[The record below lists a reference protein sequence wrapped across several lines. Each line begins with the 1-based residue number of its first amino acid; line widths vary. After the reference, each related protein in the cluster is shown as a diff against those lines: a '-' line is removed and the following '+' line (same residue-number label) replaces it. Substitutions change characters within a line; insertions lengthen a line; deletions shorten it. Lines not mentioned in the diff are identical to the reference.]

1 MSALYLPTVD
11 DLKVLKLKN
20 KSVYVKIELLDHN
33 YLTLAELNGVTI
45 DLSLSINA
53 NSDIRR
59 TLSLTMTVRDDSLLL
74 GESRKIW
81 FDRYI
86 RVYAGYLNTLSP
98 KQEVLWYN
106 MGIYLFN
113 QTSYSYDVSTKN
125 LSLSCS
131 DLMSELT
138 GARNGAIPA
147 IMMQIS
153 EGANIREVMIKAL
166 TQDYNS
172 EGEGSVLLN
181 RPYIIDDIGG
191 EINVPSGSSDP
202 RCVPYDL
209 KFNAGAT
216 RHQVIEKLR
225 DLYPGWETYFDVNGV
240 FICKRIPT
248 CKDDAVALTDSVLSE
263 LVISEQLQNSL
274 EEVKNDIL
282 LYGVQKKDNTQIEAR
297 CWDQNEASPFCV
309 QKLGRI
315 TEVLS
320 GGEYA
325 KIATNDLALQRAK
338 YELWKRTRLN
348 DGLQLQTITIPW
360 LDVNQKI
367 RYTPRITGKT
377 EEWIIKSI
385 NHSVSSGTSSLEL
398 IKFYPLYPDI
408 T

>member
-1 MSALYLPTVD
+1 M
-11 DLKVLKLKN
+11 
-20 KSVYVKIELLDHN
+20 KIELLDRN

-74 GESRKIW
+74 GENRKIW

-86 RVYAGYLNTLSP
+86 RVYVGYLNVLSP
-98 KQEVLWYN
+98 KQEILWYN
-106 MGIYLFN
+106 AGIYLFN
-113 QTSYSYDVSTKN
+113 QTSYSYDASTKN

-138 GARNGAIPA
+138 GARNGTIPA
-147 IMMQIS
+147 AMMQIS
-153 EGANIREVMIKAL
+153 EGVNIREVMINAL

-172 EGEGSVLLN
+172 EGEGNTLLN
-181 RPYIIDDIGG
+181 RPYLIDDIGG
-191 EINVPSGSSDP
+191 EISGSGG
-202 RCVPYDL
+202 RNVPYDL
-209 KFNAGAT
+209 KFSAGAT
-216 RHQVIEKLR
+216 RYQVIEKLR

-240 FICKRIPT
+240 FVCKRIPT
-248 CKDDAVALTDSVLSE
+248 CKDDAVALTDSILSE

-274 EEVKNDIL
+274 EEVKNDII
-282 LYGVQKKDNTQIEAR
+282 LYGVQKKDKEQIEAR
-297 CWDQNEASPFCV
+297 CWDENPESPFCI

-320 GGEYA
+320 SGEYA
-325 KIATNDLALQRAK
+325 KIATNELALQRAK
-338 YELWKRTRLN
+338 YELWKQTRLN

>member
-1 MSALYLPTVD
+1 MYLPTVG
-11 DLKVLKLKN
+11 DLKVLKQKN
-20 KSVYVKIELLDHN
+20 KSVYVKIELLDRN
-33 YLTLAELNGVTI
+33 YLTLAELNGVTV
-45 DLSLSINA
+45 DLSLSIDA

-59 TLSLTMTVRDDSLLL
+59 TVNLTMTVKDDSLLL
-74 GESRKIW
+74 GENRKIW

-86 RVYAGYLNTLSP
+86 RVYVGYLDALSSA
-98 KQEVLWYN
+98 QEVLWYN
-106 MGIYLFN
+106 AGIYLFN
-113 QTSYSYDVSTKN
+113 QTSYSYDASTKT

-138 GARNGAIPA
+138 GARNGTIPA
-147 IMMQIS
+147 MMMQIS
-153 EGANIREVMIKAL
+153 EGTNIREVMIKAL
-166 TQDYNS
+166 TQDYNA
-172 EGEGSVLLN
+172 EGEENTLLN

-191 EINVPSGSSDP
+191 EVNVSPGSPDP
-202 RCVPYDL
+202 RNVPYDL
-209 KFNAGAT
+209 KFNAGST
-216 RHQVIEKLR
+216 RYQVIEKLR

-248 CKDDAVALTDSVLSE
+248 CKDDAVALDDSILSE

-274 EEVKNDIL
+274 EEVTNDII
-282 LYGVQKKDNTQIEAR
+282 LYGVQKKDGEQIEAR
-297 CWDQNEASPFCV
+297 CCDENEDSPFCI

-320 GGEYA
+320 SGEYA

-348 DGLQLQTITIPW
+348 DGLQLQIVTIPW

-377 EEWIIKSI
+377 EEWIVKSI
-385 NHSVSSGTSSLEL
+385 NHSISSGTSSLEL

>member
-1 MSALYLPTVD
+1 MYLPTVG
-11 DLKVLKLKN
+11 DLKVLKQKN
-20 KSVYVKIELLDHN
+20 KSVYVKIELLDRN
-33 YLTLAELNGVTI
+33 YLTLAELNGVTV
-45 DLSLSINA
+45 DLSLSIDA

-59 TLSLTMTVRDDSLLL
+59 TVNLTMTVKDDSLLL
-74 GESRKIW
+74 GENRKIW

-86 RVYAGYLNTLSP
+86 RVYVGYLDALSSA
-98 KQEVLWYN
+98 QEVLWYN
-106 MGIYLFN
+106 AGIYLFN
-113 QTSYSYDVSTKN
+113 QTSYSYDASTKT

-138 GARNGAIPA
+138 GARNGTIPA
-147 IMMQIS
+147 MMMQIS
-153 EGANIREVMIKAL
+153 EGTNIREVMIKAL
-166 TQDYNS
+166 TQDYNA
-172 EGEGSVLLN
+172 EGEENTLLN

-191 EINVPSGSSDP
+191 EVNVSPGSPDP
-202 RCVPYDL
+202 RNVPYDL
-209 KFNAGAT
+209 KFNAGST
-216 RHQVIEKLR
+216 RYQVIEKLR

-248 CKDDAVALTDSVLSE
+248 CKDDAVALDDSILSE

-274 EEVKNDIL
+274 EEVKNDII
-282 LYGVQKKDNTQIEAR
+282 LYGVQKKDGEQIEAH
-297 CWDQNEASPFCV
+297 CCDENEDSPFCI

-320 GGEYA
+320 SGEYA

-348 DGLQLQTITIPW
+348 DGLQLQIVTIPW

-377 EEWIIKSI
+377 EEWIVKSI
-385 NHSVSSGTSSLEL
+385 NHSISSGTSSLEL

>member
-1 MSALYLPTVD
+1 MYLPTVG
-11 DLKVLKLKN
+11 DLKVLKQKN
-20 KSVYVKIELLDHN
+20 KSVYVKIELLDRN
-33 YLTLAELNGVTI
+33 YLTLAELNGVTV
-45 DLSLSINA
+45 DLSLSIDA

-59 TLSLTMTVRDDSLLL
+59 TVNLTMTVKGDSLLL
-74 GESRKIW
+74 GENRKIW

-86 RVYAGYLNTLSP
+86 RVYVGYLDALSSAQ
-98 KQEVLWYN
+98 KVLWYN
-106 MGIYLFN
+106 AGIYLFN
-113 QTSYSYDVSTKN
+113 QTSYSYDASTKA

-138 GARNGAIPA
+138 GARNGTIPA

-153 EGANIREVMIKAL
+153 EGTNIREVMIKAL
-166 TQDYNS
+166 TQDYNA
-172 EGEGSVLLN
+172 EGEENTLLN

-191 EINVPSGSSDP
+191 EVNVSPGSPDP
-202 RCVPYDL
+202 RNVPYDL
-209 KFNAGAT
+209 KFNAGST
-216 RHQVIEKLR
+216 RYQVIEKLR

-248 CKDDAVALTDSVLSE
+248 CKDDAVALDDSILSE

-274 EEVKNDIL
+274 EEVTNDII
-282 LYGVQKKDNTQIEAR
+282 LYGVQKKDGEQIEAR
-297 CWDQNEASPFCV
+297 CCDENEDSPFCI

-320 GGEYA
+320 SGEYA

-348 DGLQLQTITIPW
+348 DGLQLQIVTIPW

-377 EEWIIKSI
+377 EEWIVKSI
-385 NHSVSSGTSSLEL
+385 NHSISSGTSSLEL

>member
-1 MSALYLPTVD
+1 MYLPTVG
-11 DLKVLKLKN
+11 DLKVLKQKN
-20 KSVYVKIELLDHN
+20 KSVYVKIELLDRN
-33 YLTLAELNGVTI
+33 YLTLAGLNGVTV
-45 DLSLSINA
+45 DLSLSIDA

-59 TLSLTMTVRDDSLLL
+59 TVNLTMTVKDDSLLL
-74 GESRKIW
+74 GENRKIW

-86 RVYAGYLNTLSP
+86 RVYVGYLDALSSA
-98 KQEVLWYN
+98 QEVLWYN
-106 MGIYLFN
+106 AGIYLFN
-113 QTSYSYDVSTKN
+113 QTSYSYDASTKT

-138 GARNGAIPA
+138 GARNGTIPA

-153 EGANIREVMIKAL
+153 EGTNIREVMIKAL
-166 TQDYNS
+166 TQDYNA
-172 EGEGSVLLN
+172 EGEENTLLN

-191 EINVPSGSSDP
+191 EVNVSPGSPDP
-202 RCVPYDL
+202 RNVPYDL
-209 KFNAGAT
+209 KFNAGST
-216 RHQVIEKLR
+216 RYQVIEKLR

-248 CKDDAVALTDSVLSE
+248 CKDDAVALDDSILSE

-274 EEVKNDIL
+274 EEVTNDII
-282 LYGVQKKDNTQIEAR
+282 LYGVQKKDGEQIEAR
-297 CWDQNEASPFCV
+297 CCDENEDSPFCI

-320 GGEYA
+320 SGEYA

-348 DGLQLQTITIPW
+348 DGLQLQIVTIPW

-377 EEWIIKSI
+377 EEWIVKSI
-385 NHSVSSGTSSLEL
+385 NHSISSGTSSLEL

>member
-1 MSALYLPTVD
+1 MYLPTVG
-11 DLKVLKLKN
+11 DLKVLKQKN
-20 KSVYVKIELLDHN
+20 KSVYVKIELLDRN
-33 YLTLAELNGVTI
+33 YLTLAELNGVTV
-45 DLSLSINA
+45 DLSLSIDA

-59 TLSLTMTVRDDSLLL
+59 TVNLTMTVKDDSLLL
-74 GESRKIW
+74 GENRKIW

-86 RVYAGYLNTLSP
+86 RVYVGYLDALSSA
-98 KQEVLWYN
+98 QEVLWYN
-106 MGIYLFN
+106 AGIYLFN
-113 QTSYSYDVSTKN
+113 QTSYSYDASTKT

-138 GARNGAIPA
+138 GARNGTIPA
-147 IMMQIS
+147 MMMQIS

-166 TQDYNS
+166 TQDYNA
-172 EGEGSVLLN
+172 EGEEVTLLH

-191 EINVPSGSSDP
+191 EVNVSPGSPDP
-202 RCVPYDL
+202 RNVPYDL

-216 RHQVIEKLR
+216 RYQVIEKLR

-248 CKDDAVALTDSVLSE
+248 CKDDAVALDDSILSE
-263 LVISEQLQNSL
+263 LVISEQLSNSL
-274 EEVKNDIL
+274 EEVKNDII
-282 LYGVQKKDNTQIEAR
+282 LYGVQKKDGEQIEAR
-297 CWDQNEASPFCV
+297 CCDENEDSPFCI

-320 GGEYA
+320 SGEYA

-348 DGLQLQTITIPW
+348 DGLQLQIVTIPW

-367 RYTPRITGKT
+367 RYTPHITGKT
-377 EEWIIKSI
+377 EEWIVKSI